1 MGLDD
6 ITVFWRL
13 LIAFGL
19 GFVLGLERE
28 LRGQHAGLRTHIL
41 VCLGACLF
49 TLCSVYVALPLVGD
63 TTNEARADIGRI
75 ASQIVVGISFLGGG
89 AILRHDTQI
98 KGLTTAANL
107 WLTASVGLSCGLGFT
122 LAALF
127 TVGLALFALVGLRYL
142 EKPIVRLRQRLGLHG
157 EDEGPGRPPH

>member
-107 WLTASVGLSCGLGFT
+107 WLTASVGLSAGLGFT
-122 LAALF
+122 VAAVF
-127 TVGLALFALVGLRYL
+127 TVGLALVTLVTLRFL
-142 EKPIVRLRQRLGLHG
+142 EKPILRLRQRFGLHG
-157 EDEGPGRPPH
+157 EDDRPGQPPH